1 MYMRD
6 DDFSKAWLSDLLE
19 KKIRMLRVYSS
30 VIENYTDRRRLLSNG
45 DFKSSKAKTDHELR
59 YIPVNLHLQALISNV
74 LHSHAARES
83 KLNVDSDEEC
93 IDHIVTSGAFTAHS
107 MKFKEGGIWQYLN
120 KYQKRKLELNP
131 STENA
136 EEQDLSGP
144 QYASSMDIWHLSNI
158 PVDLEMQ
165 HLAHAASERIDICLS
180 QCLAALV
187 TGFVARMQKLA
198 EVSSPEEL
206 DNLCALGILV
216 QFESL
221 LSTQGKESGMLQDMY
236 CTVRCL
242 DCVQFR
248 LHEAPEV
255 SINSPV
261 DVQMQWEQGESGN
274 SVLVI
279 DLGVASNFFA
289 TLTPSIQHGTMIPI
303 VPVMFSVGI
312 NEFQSIANM
321 AGSNALH
328 LQEVINIE
336 SLCRLKE
343 YIELR
348 HKLQK
353 GAFDD
358 ISHNDD
364 MVHEDHPEMTGID
377 ADSFAGVQADQVPPD
392 RENGDAANNSI
403 DGSILKSLQEV
414 QDLEKKLAPGPRTT
428 IERMGSMLSDE
439 DHMKEEV
446 VPKEKT
452 KWTKVRSLRRSI
464 LMTEEGR
471 KMTSGM
477 LLLDPTNATEGEEGE
492 PDNEKPDN
500 KVSPVKFGI
509 LEAAKKQMP
518 TFHEMDSDDEEEGIP
533 PGTAGDSAVLFKS
546 SPASAVRNEVLSD
559 FTFGSYDLGSD
570 VEHGSQNSLS
580 TREEPTSRTTSIE
593 LSSTS
598 RTSLTGPLKSEQ
610 EQVQCQTAA
619 TASPAINKSPMLRRK
634 SYVPSLPGNLPSAG
648 TPCATRKRIL
658 CVFHKKIIVYNN
670 CV

>member
-1 MYMRD
+1 MYMKD
-6 DDFSKAWLSDLLE
+6 DDFSKTWLSDLLE
-19 KKIRMLRVYSS
+19 KKIGMLRVYSS
-30 VIENYTDRRRLLSNG
+30 AIESYSNRKRLLSNG

-59 YIPVNLHLQALISNV
+59 FIPVNLHLQAFMSNV
-74 LHSHAARES
+74 LRSHAVKDSKSNGES
-83 KLNVDSDEEC
+83 DGEC
-93 IDHIVTSGAFTAHS
+93 VHHIVTSGAFTAHS
-107 MKFKEGGIWQYLN
+107 LKFKEGGIWQYLN

-131 STENA
+131 SAEGP

-158 PVDLEMQ
+158 PVDREMQ

-187 TGFVARMQKLA
+187 TGFVARIQDLA

-242 DCVQFR
+242 DCIQFR
-248 LHEAPEV
+248 LHEAPSVSLDSPAEV
-255 SINSPV
+255 H
-261 DVQMQWEQGESGN
+261 MQWEQGDSGN

-279 DLGVASNFFA
+279 DLGVASSFFA
-289 TLTPSIQHGTMIPI
+289 TLTPSIQQGTMIPI

-358 ISHNDD
+358 DIVDNDD
-364 MVHEDHPEMTGID
+364 SVVDERGAVAESDVD
-377 ADSFAGVQADQVPPD
+377 AFLGVLSDKAAL
-392 RENGDAANNSI
+392 ESETSDAPNSNSI

-414 QDLEKKLAPGPRTT
+414 QDIERTLAPDQSNAITT
-428 IERMGSMLSDE
+428 TGSMLSDE
-439 DHMKEEV
+439 DQCKDTFT
-446 VPKEKT
+446 PKDKT

-477 LLLDPTNATEGEEGE
+477 LLLDPTNATEEGE
-492 PDNEKPDN
+492 GDPETEKPEN
-500 KVSPVKFGI
+500 KISPVKFGI
-509 LEAAKKQMP
+509 LEVAKKQLP
-518 TFHEMDSDDEEEGIP
+518 TFNEMDSDDEDEIVS
-533 PGTAGDSAVLFKS
+533 PGAPGSTEPFNS
-546 SPASAVRNEVLSD
+546 SPASGVRNETLSD
-559 FTFGSYDLGSD
+559 FTFSSYEIGND
-570 VEHGSQNSLS
+570 VEIGSQNSLS
-580 TREEPTSRTTSIE
+580 TREEPSSRSTSIE
-593 LSSTS
+593 LSSTGRS
-598 RTSLTGPLKSEQ
+598 SLAVVLKPEQAQGPTVATS
-610 EQVQCQTAA
+610 VAM
-619 TASPAINKSPMLRRK
+619 NKSPMLRRK

-648 TPCATRKRIL
+648 APYPAR
-658 CVFHKKIIVYNN
+658 
-670 CV
+670 